1 MDLPGVMTLC
11 GEEATLHCIV
21 EEQPGGN
28 NTSKTDV
35 APWRYK
41 WAGLGMGWDGCLGGG
56 KYGSTFNG
64 ANNDRLEE

>member
-35 APWRYK
+35 AQWCYK
-41 WAGLGMGWDGCLGGG
+41 WTRLGMGWDGWN
-56 KYGSTFNG
+56 KESQ
-64 ANNDRLEE
+64 